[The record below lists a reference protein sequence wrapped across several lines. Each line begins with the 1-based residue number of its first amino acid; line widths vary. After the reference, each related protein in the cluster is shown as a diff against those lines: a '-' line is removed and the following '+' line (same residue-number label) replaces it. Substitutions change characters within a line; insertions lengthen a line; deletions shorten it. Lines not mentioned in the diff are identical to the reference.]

1 VENVELL
8 WSSEIAEIRRLVV
21 GPLSNNVFIVTCR
34 QSGQSL
40 LIDAANEAE
49 LLLEAASTF
58 QVKKV
63 LTTHG
68 HWDHVG
74 AVEEFRAAEIPVLV
88 GDGDKAM
95 LSSYD
100 ETIADGALISCGSL
114 RLLAHHTPGHTPG
127 STCFSLLSTPLL
139 FTGDTLF
146 PGGPGNATFE
156 GGDFTTIITS
166 LEKLYAQ
173 FGDETIFWP
182 GHGDSS
188 TIGTERP
195 HLAEW
200 IERGW

>member
-1 VENVELL
+1 MENVELL

-21 GPLSNNVFIVTCR
+21 GPLSNNVFIITCR
-34 QSGQSL
+34 QSDQSL
-40 LIDAANEAE
+40 IIDAANEAE
-49 LLLEAASTF
+49 LLLEAASAF

-68 HWDHVG
+68 HWDHIG
-74 AVEEFRAAEIPVLV
+74 AVEEFRAAGIPVLV

-100 ETIADGALISCGSL
+100 ETIGDGALISCGSL

-156 GGDFTTIITS
+156 GGNFTSISPVGS
-166 LEKLYAQ
+166 LCACTPLRTQKS
-173 FGDETIFWP
+173 P
-182 GHGDSS
+182 
-188 TIGTERP
+188 R
-195 HLAEW
+195 
-200 IERGW
+200 